1 MKAHRFSPATVIAS
15 IALLVSLSGTAVAAG
30 LVTGASVLDGSLT
43 AVDIRDN
50 TLGTKK
56 IKNGS
61 LLPVDFRE
69 LPGGPEG
76 PAGPQGPQGAPGVPG
91 APGMSGF
98 EVVTKDSAFNNTD
111 VKDAMLWCPDGKLAI
126 AGGAVPTISGYG
138 GQSDGVGLVWSM
150 PTDHQ
155 HAWSVRAEE
164 FEPGV
169 ASWQLRVFAI
179 CANVELEPPET
190 IAPTAGGGLTGGGS

>member
-1 MKAHRFSPATVIAS
+1 MNARRFSPATVIAS

-30 LVTGASVLDGSLT
+30 LVTGANVLDGSLT
-43 AVDIRDN
+43 AVDVRDN

-61 LLPVDFRE
+61 LLPVDFKE
-69 LPGGPEG
+69 LPAGPE
-76 PAGPQGPQGAPGVPG
+76 GPQGPQGAKGAPG

-111 VKDAMLWCPDGKLAI
+111 VKETTVSCPDGKLAI

-138 GQSDGVGLVWSM
+138 GQANGVGLAWSM
-150 PTDHQ
+150 PSDHQ
-155 HAWSVRAEE
+155 HAWSVKAEE
-164 FEPGV
+164 LEPYVG
-169 ASWQLRVFAI
+169 SWQLRVYAM
-179 CANVELEPPET
+179 CANVDLEPPET
-190 IAPTAGGGLTGGGS
+190 IAPTAAGGFTGGGS